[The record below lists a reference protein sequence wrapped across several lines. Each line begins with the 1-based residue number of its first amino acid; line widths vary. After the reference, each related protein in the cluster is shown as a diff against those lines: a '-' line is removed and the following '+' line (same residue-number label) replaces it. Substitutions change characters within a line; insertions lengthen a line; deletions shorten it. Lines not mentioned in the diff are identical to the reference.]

1 MPRPTRVLSTLVGIV
16 AMLGTLLVAGTPAQA
31 AVPNRFGF
39 VLWNGAAVV
48 AGGTTPAATTV
59 APLGVGLYQ
68 VTFPGQAAPGG
79 VVHVTAIT
87 NGPRWCQAETWFPS
101 GVNEIAIIR
110 CYRVG
115 GVPDNSGFS
124 AFFTM
129 ASGVGASGPYGY
141 VDTQP
146 TGVIISQYNAAGAA
160 NLVTPLG
167 VGQWSVKFPNIG
179 SGGPIDGSA
188 QVTAVAS
195 VGTRCKIRNWTSIPA
210 QQEVIVFCFNSAG
223 ALVNSRFTVSYQQK
237 ASLYGAGFPPQYF
250 GYLWNAP
257 PVGPAFTNFNSVL
270 GYGANTL
277 ISAGPGLSLVT
288 FRQIG
293 FAPLTVQVT
302 AAGSN
307 SNFCGLNF
315 PWTIS
320 GVDLYVRDVSCYTN
334 AGAAVNTGFTVSAS
348 SRL

>member
-48 AGGTTPAATTV
+48 PGGTYPAATTV
-59 APLGVGLYQ
+59 VPLAVGRYQ
-68 VTFPGQAAPGG
+68 VTFPGQGITGG

-87 NGPRWCQAETWFPS
+87 NGPRWCQAEAWGPS

-124 AFFTM
+124 AIFTNS
-129 ASGVGASGPYGY
+129 SGPGAPGPYGY

-146 TGVIISQYNAAGAA
+146 TGTIISQYNAAGAP
-160 NLVTPLG
+160 NVVTPLG
-167 VGQWSVKFPNIG
+167 VGQWSVKFLNIG
-179 SGGPIDGSA
+179 SGGPVDGSA
-188 QVTAVAS
+188 QVTAVAT
-195 VGTRCKIRNWTSIPA
+195 VGTRCKIRNWTSTAA
-210 QQEVIVFCFNSAG
+210 QQEVIVFCFNAAG
-223 ALVNSRFTVSYQQK
+223 ALANSRFTVSYQQK

-270 GYGANTL
+270 GYSANTL

-315 PWTIS
+315 PWTIA

-334 AGAAVNTGFTVSAS
+334 AGAAVNTGFTISAS